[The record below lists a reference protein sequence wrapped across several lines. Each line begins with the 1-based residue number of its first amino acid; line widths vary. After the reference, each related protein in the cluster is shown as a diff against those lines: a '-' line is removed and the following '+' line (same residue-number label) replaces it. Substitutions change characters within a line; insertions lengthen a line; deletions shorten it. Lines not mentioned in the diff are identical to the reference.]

1 MAKPNPDAHKVLII
15 DDSTSARAMLRMM
28 VETDPGLTVMAT
40 AGDAYIAAR
49 HMKTELPDVIL
60 LDLELPGLD
69 GLSFLRMIMKQHP
82 IPVVV
87 CSGLTE
93 KGSEKSLAALE
104 AGAVEVILKPSGGSE
119 QRRAEVTHDL
129 CEALRDAAETKRRG
143 PAPARMKPAGP
154 KQSPDLILPPPNPAR
169 VLPPTEP
176 VVFIGAST
184 GGTEALRVL
193 LTALPADAPAIAVV
207 QHMPQGFTAAF
218 AKRLNTLC
226 AMSVAE
232 AAEGMVLT
240 QGRAIIAQ
248 GDKHLVVRRSGVGY
262 RTSLVEGPAI
272 SRHRPSVDV
281 LFRSAAISAGANA
294 MGIMLTGMGDD
305 GALCMA
311 EMRRAGALTIAQDEA
326 SCVVYGMPREAV
338 RLGGAVQTVALDRMA
353 AVIMNFARRHRV
365 GDLA

>member
-1 MAKPNPDAHKVLII
+1 MRKANPDAYKVLII
-15 DDSTSARAMLRMM
+15 DDSTSARAMLRTM
-28 VETDPGLTVMAT
+28 VESDPGLTVMAT

-49 HMKTELPDVIL
+49 HMRTELPDAIL

-93 KGSEKSLAALE
+93 KGSDKSVAALE
-104 AGAVEVILKPSGGSE
+104 AGAVEVILKPTGGSE
-119 QRRAEVTHDL
+119 KKRQEDAAGL
-129 CEALRDAAETKRRG
+129 CDALRDAAETKR
-143 PAPARMKPAGP
+143 APALSRVKSPGP
-154 KQSPDLILPPPNPAR
+154 KLSPDLILPPPNPSR
-169 VLPPTEP
+169 VIPPTEP

-193 LTALPADAPAIAVV
+193 LSALPADAPAIAVV

-226 AMSVAE
+226 AISVAE
-232 AAEGMVLT
+232 ATDGMLLT
-240 QGRAIIAQ
+240 QGQAVIAQ
-248 GDKHLVVRRSGVGY
+248 GDKHLVARRSGAGY
-262 RTSLVEGPAI
+262 RMQLVEGPAI

-281 LFRSAAISAGANA
+281 LFRSAAIAAGANA

-305 GALCMA
+305 GAHCMI
-311 EMRRAGALTIAQDEA
+311 EMRRAGAMTIAQDEA

-338 RLGGAVQTVALDRMA
+338 RLGGAVQTVPLERMA